1 MNLGRLIIDI
11 EGSELSQNDIDIL
24 QHPYIG
30 GVILFARNFVSI
42 NQVTSLILSIKDL
55 RSPSLVVYLDH
66 EGGRVQRF
74 KNGLTVLPS
83 IDTLGIKYNDKPHE
97 AIELSNDLGWLTG
110 FELSHLGIDVNTMPV
125 LDIDYK
131 RSNIMSKRCFAED
144 PSIVS
149 ELSAAFLKG
158 VKTTNMRS
166 ICKHYPGHG
175 YAKTDSHLELPDD
188 KRGLKAIFSNDLLPY
203 KQAIE
208 LGVEGIMTSHVRYNN
223 IDALPPTISRKWLQI
238 LRNDLRYKGLIFSDD
253 MSMKA
258 LDEFGIIEDNLLKA
272 IDAGCDCLF
281 ICNDREKVV
290 SILDN
295 VIIKNT
301 EEVVSKIINLSSP
314 KVKKEN
320 LYANKKRISIIEK
333 LKKIDEKKQIE
344 ITL

>member
-1 MNLGRLIIDI
+1 MNLGILIIDI

-24 QHPYIG
+24 QHPNIG

-42 NQVTSLILSIKDL
+42 NQVTSLISSIKDL

-83 IDTLGIKYNDKPHE
+83 IDALGIKYNDNPRE
-97 AIELSNDLGWLTG
+97 AIELSNNLGWLMG
-110 FELSHLGIDVNTMPV
+110 FELSYLGVDVNTMPV

-166 ICKHYPGHG
+166 IGKHYPGHG

-188 KRGLKAIFSNDLLPY
+188 KRDLKAIFSNDLLPY

-258 LDEFGIIEDNLLKA
+258 LNEFGNIEDNLLKS
-272 IDAGCDCLF
+272 IDAGCDCIF

-301 EEVVSKIINLSSP
+301 AEVVNKIINLNHP
-314 KVKKEN
+314 KVVKQN
-320 LYANKKRISIIEK
+320 LHENKKRISIIEK